1 MKKKAW
7 EKEKDQFN
15 NERDRFLEGLRPSYT
30 SQINNILEDISITAE
45 AAQKPPRPSIMKS
58 DLHPTKADSHRKQSS
73 TGSRMPKIPQI
84 PSQNL
89 EGLPKFHPETLS
101 PRGAIRFDQPFNFSD
116 EKTIPEEQFNS
127 LDRKGENKR
136 TFSTPADNTKVKKIQ
151 KSAALNPIPTQ
162 KKLLGPPITTGSG
175 FCTLCKGS
183 FDQLLLCRG
192 KLFCP
197 RCNKRLLEGA
207 KLRGINI

>member
-15 NERDRFLEGLRPSYT
+15 NERDRFLEGMRPSYT

-45 AAQKPPRPSIMKS
+45 AAQKPPRPSIMKP
-58 DLHPTKADSHRKQSS
+58 DNHPPKAESSHRKQSS
-73 TGSRMPKIPQI
+73 VGSKIPQI
-84 PSQNL
+84 PTQNL
-89 EGLPKFHPETLS
+89 GLPQSHPLTLS
-101 PRGAIRFDQPFNFSD
+101 PRGAMRFNQPLNFSD
-116 EKTIPEEQFNS
+116 EKIIPEELFNS

-136 TFSTPADNTKVKKIQ
+136 TFSTPADNAKVKKIQ

-162 KKLLGPPITTGSG
+162 KKLTGPPTTTGIE

-183 FDQLLLCRG
+183 FDKNQLLLCRG
-192 KLFCP
+192 KPFCP
-197 RCNKRLLEGA
+197 RCNQRLLEGA
-207 KLRGINI
+207 KLRGMNI